1 MGENIGNRHLAG
13 VDLLFEANFLK
24 SIVTKLKE
32 EFAEFFI
39 DSKLTDTQLEIIIKN
54 NVNFDEFNYL
64 EIFKIMVDKSK
75 LEFDNL
81 RELGWCA
88 CFDSEKKEKE
98 LTFIWKNF
106 SSNRHFH
113 NFYIGLY
120 SGSDNYC
127 GCFYC
132 ISKFQN

>member
-88 CFDSEKKEKE
+88 CFDSEKKRKRINIYLEEFFK
-98 LTFIWKNF
+98 
-106 SSNRHFH
+106 
-113 NFYIGLY
+113 
-120 SGSDNYC
+120 
-127 GCFYC
+127 
-132 ISKFQN
+132 